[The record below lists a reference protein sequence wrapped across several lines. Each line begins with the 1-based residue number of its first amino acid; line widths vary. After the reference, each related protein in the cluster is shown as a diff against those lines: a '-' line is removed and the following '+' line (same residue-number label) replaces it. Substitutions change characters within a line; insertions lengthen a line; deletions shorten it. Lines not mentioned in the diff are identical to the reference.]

1 MPARAR
7 HAGLDEDDVRVRAGR
22 GSRPRT
28 RRRPAHDEAVQAF
41 VTTVDRGRYRCVI
54 APGMVVTAMKAREL
68 GRAAIVVGDTVS
80 LAGDV
85 SGAPGTLA
93 RVVRV
98 EDRRSVLRRSADD
111 TDPVERAIVANAD
124 QLVIVC
130 ALADPPPRLR
140 LIDRF
145 LVAAYDA
152 TLEPVLCLTKSDL
165 AGPES
170 ILPVYEPLGIR
181 SVVLGRP
188 LTDERLDDLRALL
201 AGQVSVLVGHS
212 GVGKSTLV
220 NALIPEADRA
230 VGSVSPVTG
239 RGRHTSSSAVAL
251 PLPGGGWIID
261 TPGLRSFG
269 LGHMS
274 ADRVVAA
281 FADLADGIAECPPGC
296 DHLSDGCAL
305 GDWVAAQDSAA
316 LTARLDSLRRLLRSI
331 QGAEQP

>member
-1 MPARAR
+1 M
-7 HAGLDEDDVRVRAGR
+7 DEDDVRVRAGR

-28 RRRPAHDEAVQAF
+28 RRRPAHAEAVDGF
-41 VTTVDRGRYRCVI
+41 VTAVDRGRYRLI
-54 APGMVVTAMKAREL
+54 IDDRVVTAMKAREV
-68 GRAAIVVGDTVS
+68 GRGNIVVGDTVS

-98 EDRRSVLRRSADD
+98 APRRSVLRRSADD

-124 QLVIVC
+124 RLVIVS

-152 TLEPVLCLTKSDL
+152 GIEPVLCLTKADL
-165 AGPES
+165 AGPEA
-170 ILPVYEPLGIR
+170 ILPVYEPLGVR

-188 LTDERLDDLRALL
+188 LTDEILSGFRDLL
-201 AGQVSVLVGHS
+201 AGQISVLVGQS

-220 NALIPEADRA
+220 NTLIPDALRA
-230 VGSVSPVTG
+230 VGEVNPVTG

-261 TPGLRSFG
+261 TPGLRTFG

-274 ADRVVAA
+274 PERVVRA
-281 FADLADGIAECPPGC
+281 FPDLAEGAEQCPPGC
-296 DHLSDGCAL
+296 DHLGPECAL
-305 GDWVAAQDSAA
+305 DDSVAAAGSGPLA
-316 LTARLDSLRRLLRSI
+316 ARLDSLRRLLRSRE
-331 QGAEQP
+331 GTDAD